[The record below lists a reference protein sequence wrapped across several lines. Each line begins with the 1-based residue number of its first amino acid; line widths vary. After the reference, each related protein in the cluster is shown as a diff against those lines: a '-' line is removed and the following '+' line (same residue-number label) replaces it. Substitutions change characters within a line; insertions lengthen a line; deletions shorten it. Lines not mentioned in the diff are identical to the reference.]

1 MKIFASTAEKAAS
14 KPQIANFEQVAVL
27 AKSAKEP
34 EISVKFRTQTPFS
47 RFSS

>member
-14 KPQIANFEQVAVL
+14 KPQIANFKQVAVL

-47 RFSS
+47 RFSP